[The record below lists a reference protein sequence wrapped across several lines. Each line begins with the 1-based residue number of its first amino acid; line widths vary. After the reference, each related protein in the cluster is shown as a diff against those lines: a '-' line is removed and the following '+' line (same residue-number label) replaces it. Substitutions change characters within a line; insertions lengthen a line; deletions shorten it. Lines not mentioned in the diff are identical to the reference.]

1 MKTFKY
7 IPVILLAIII
17 TSCSSWLDVDPQD
30 RVMENKI
37 FSDKEGFLKALNGVY
52 IELVNPSLY
61 GSDLSYGTL
70 DILAQY
76 YNVKNNSNSPYWI
89 YGNYNYADP
98 NAKKKIDAIWSTA
111 YNLIA
116 NCNTIIE
123 KCDEKEEMLGKTFYP
138 LIKGEALALRGMLHF
153 DLLRLFG
160 PVYRDN
166 TQKLK
171 CIPYVATSVQKV
183 NSLLSA
189 EEILSLVIRDL
200 KDAENL
206 LTVDPVITEGPR
218 NYPNEMGKND
228 LYYRQYRL
236 NYFAVRALL
245 ARAYLWGNN
254 RTEALAYARLNIDEC
269 QEEVTANSDKKLL
282 FPFITRESALDYS
295 CPDRV
300 FSGEILFAL
309 YNLSRASIYDE
320 RFSPSL
326 KSHAIFTVAGDKR
339 WKELYDDEND
349 YRYKQWAT
357 KVVETNVIYFRKFE
371 EVSNVDGLS
380 MPFRYM
386 MPLIRMSEMYL
397 IAAEATNDT
406 DYALACIN
414 KLRRHRGCVAIILSP
429 GELDDYI
436 TKEYRREM
444 ICEGQMF
451 FYYKRKGMQ
460 NIPDGG
466 AVEPGNMNMEL
477 QNYTFPLP
485 ESETSQRTDNK

>member
-7 IPVILLAIII
+7 ISTILLVAIIS
-17 TSCSSWLDVDPQD
+17 SCSSWLDVEPQD
-30 RVMENKI
+30 RVMEDKI
-37 FSDKEGFLKALNGVY
+37 FSDREGFLKALNGVY
-52 IELVNPSLY
+52 IELVDPSLY

-70 DILAQY
+70 DVLAQY
-76 YNVKNNSNSPYWI
+76 YNVKNNSNSSYWI
-89 YGNYNYADP
+89 YGNYNYADA

-111 YNLIA
+111 YNMIA

-123 KCDEKEEMLGKTFYP
+123 KCDEKEEMLGQTFYP

-153 DLLRLFG
+153 DMLRLFG
-160 PVYRDN
+160 PVYREE
-166 TQKLK
+166 TKKQK
-171 CIPYVATSVQKV
+171 CMPYITTSVQKV
-183 NSLLSA
+183 YPLSTA
-189 EEILSLVIRDL
+189 EEVLTSVIRDL
-200 KDAENL
+200 KDAEKL
-206 LTVDPVITEGPR
+206 LTIDPVITEGPR
-218 NYPNEMGKND
+218 NYSNETGKND

-245 ARAYLWGNN
+245 ARAYLWGGHQN
-254 RTEALAYARLNIDEC
+254 EAFTYAKLNIDEC
-269 QEEVTANSDKKLL
+269 QEEVTVESDKKLL
-282 FPFITRESALDYS
+282 FPFVTRESALDYN

-300 FSGEILFAL
+300 FSGEVLFAL
-309 YNLSRASIYDE
+309 YNLSRANIYDE
-320 RFSPSL
+320 HFSPSL
-326 KSHAIFTVAGDKR
+326 RSHAIFTVAGDKR

-349 YRYKQWAT
+349 YRYKHWDS

-371 EVSNVDGLS
+371 EVSNFDGES
-380 MPFRYM
+380 MAFRYM

-397 IAAEATNDT
+397 IAAETTDDA

-414 KLRRHRGCVAIILSP
+414 KLRRHRGCVTITLLP
-429 GELDDYI
+429 GELEDYI

-444 ICEGQMF
+444 IGEGQMF

-466 AVEPGNMNMEL
+466 ATETSSMNMEL

-485 ESETSQRTDNK
+485 ESETSQRTDY